1 MKMDFEIITALITPF
16 RENGKV
22 NYPALKS
29 LIENQLKAEIDTFVL
44 FGTTG
49 EGITIPLKE
58 QRQTILKLKRD
69 FNETIHL
76 WIGISETDTEQASK
90 RAKSLSSLKVEGLLI
105 LSPAYLKTNDEGV
118 VAHFTKIADASY
130 VPVYLYYVPKR
141 TGQYYPAS
149 VYRILKQHPN
159 IRGVKDASGSVRY
172 LRQCLAYQSLNF
184 QVYCGDDIMMMD
196 ALEEQ
201 AAGIVSVA
209 SNLYPRAMKRIVSLY
224 RDDRKEEASALFR
237 RYEKAFS
244 LLFIEPNPIPVKYLM
259 NQAVYHLPLYAPS
272 EETIAR
278 LKQNATEDLTCDS

>member
-1 MKMDFEIITALITPF
+1 MDFEIITALITPF
-16 RENGKV
+16 HENGKV

-58 QRQTILKLKRD
+58 QKKTILKLKRD
-69 FNETIHL
+69 FRAVIHL
-76 WIGISETDTEQASK
+76 WIGISETDTEQAAK
-90 RAKSLSSLKVEGLLI
+90 RARSLSSLKVEGLLV

-118 VAHFTKIADASY
+118 VAHFTRIADASF

-141 TGQYYPAS
+141 TGQYYPAA

-184 QVYCGDDIMMMD
+184 QVYCGDDAMLMD
-196 ALEEQ
+196 ALEEK
-201 AAGIVSVA
+201 AGGIVSVA
-209 SNLYPRAMKRIVSLY
+209 SNLYPRAMKKIVSLY
-224 RDDRKEEASALFR
+224 QSGQEEEAKSLLR
-237 RYEKAFS
+237 KYETAFS

-259 NQAVYHLPLYAPS
+259 NQAVYHLPLYAPG
-272 EETIAR
+272 EETVAR
-278 LKQNATEDLTCDS
+278 LKQNSMEDLTCDF